1 MTPIVFA
8 PGCRPICASF
18 SPDGRSLATGS
29 SDGFV
34 EVWNWM
40 RAKLRTDLAY
50 QSKDELMMHDCEVIS
65 LAFSKDSE
73 VRTRIDLYSFFVYF
87 FAVVGFWRLERRS

>member
-1 MTPIVFA
+1 MTPIVYA
-8 PGCRPICASF
+8 PGCRPICGSF

-50 QSKDELMMHDCEVIS
+50 QSNDELMMHDCEVIS

-73 VRTRIDLYSFFVYF
+73 VRTKIDFF
-87 FAVVGFWRLERRS
+87 